1 MVVATYKLQVNWWG
15 TDGWDSAAFP
25 ITFPVTWADGAAFVV
40 ASERIRSISC
50 SFGRDRASQLT
61 GNSKAGMMRVVLDNR
76 SGDYNAFNTSS
87 PLYGQILPGRPV
99 RLLGTSATQTNQPIW
114 EGFLTRITP
123 QVFLGGDA
131 TAILEA
137 TGPLGQIN
145 LDQIEV
151 PMVTAQRT
159 DQVVDDI
166 LDAAG
171 WGSGSTYRTLDT
183 GLTTITRYWKSK
195 AYAVQALQEV
205 EATEGGFIREG
216 KDGKIIFD
224 NRHHRLSGDEL
235 TSQATYSDASGAAR
249 VYSGI
254 IQDDPLPGIFNIF
267 STEVQTY
274 TTAGSAAVL
283 WTLSESGANS
293 PAISPGVSLTYI
305 ARYPTR
311 SSANNAVGVNAW
323 TTTASTTDMTANAA
337 ADGSSTNLTSSV
349 GISVSKSS
357 ETMEITLTNN
367 GSVVAYIT
375 KLQAR
380 GTGITADDP
389 ATIQVEDTTSQSSFG
404 KRTWPSKTPWIPTTL
419 EALDWANFNVNLYKD
434 PSAVLKLSY
443 WANRDTNSLNEMLDR
458 DLSERVTVV
467 ADNNANLS
475 IDNRGFFIEA
485 ISHQISA
492 NRLHKVTY
500 TLSDAAQF
508 SDSWVLNTSALGTS
522 TRLAY

>member
-25 ITFPVTWADGAAFVV
+25 ISLPVTWADGAAFVV
-40 ASERIRSISC
+40 ASERIRGISC

-61 GNSKAGMMRVVLDNR
+61 GNSKAGTMRVVLDNR
-76 SGDYNAFNTSS
+76 SGDYNTFNTGS

-99 RLLGTSATQTNQPIW
+99 RLLGTSATQTNQAIW
-114 EGFLTRITP
+114 EGYLTRITP

-195 AYAVQALQEV
+195 TYAVQALQEV

-249 VYSGI
+249 VYSGLT
-254 IQDDPLPGIFNIF
+254 QDDSLPHIFNRFETAVQIF
-267 STEVQTY
+267 

-283 WTLSESGANS
+283 WTLSESGASS
-293 PAISPGVSLTYI
+293 PSIPVGESRTYT

-311 SSANNAVGVNAW
+311 GSANNAVGVNTW
-323 TTTASTTDMTANAA
+323 TTTASTTDMLANAA
-337 ADGSSTNLTSSV
+337 ADGSGTNVTSDV

-367 GSVVAYIT
+367 GSVTAYIT

-389 ATIQVEDTTSQSSFG
+389 ITIQVEDATSQTDFG
-404 KRTWPSKTPWIPTTL
+404 KRTWPSATPFIPDSG

-443 WANRDTNSLNEMLDR
+443 WANRDTNALNEMLDR
-458 DLSERVTVV
+458 DISERVTVV
-467 ADNNANLS
+467 AANTADLS
-475 IDNRGFFIEA
+475 INQEFFIEG
-485 ISHQISA
+485 ISHQIAA
-492 NRLHKVTY
+492 NRMHRVTY
-500 TLSDAAQF
+500 LLSDAGQF
-508 SDSWVLNTSALGTS
+508 SDCWVLNTSALDTA